1 MKPRTPTFLWIPFV
15 FSVGTISWV
24 LLLAG
29 LTVLSAVVLTPA
41 IRDVKD
47 AEATRNDYQATLD
60 LLDQKL
66 AMQKDFV
73 DAAATEPVLME
84 RLASR
89 QLHLEKAGEETLVLD
104 PSTPYQDRSVE
115 SLLAES
121 LTPTKPAA
129 VAPLPGV
136 LAATLKKDV
145 RPVLVVLACAA
156 LVLSFLLGVRYE
168 RA

>member
-15 FSVGTISWV
+15 FSVGTISWA
-24 LLLAG
+24 LLVAG
-29 LTVLSAVVLTPA
+29 LVVLGAVVLAPA
-41 IRDVKD
+41 IQDVKN

-60 LLDQKL
+60 LLDQKI

-73 DAAATEPVLME
+73 AAAATEPTLME

-89 QLHLEKAGEETLVLD
+89 QLHLEKPGERTLILD
-104 PSTPYQDRSVE
+104 PSAAYQDRSVE

-121 LTPTKPAA
+121 LTPTKAEK
-129 VAPLPGV
+129 VEPLPAV
-136 LAATLKKDV
+136 LAMTLKRDV
-145 RPVLVVLACAA
+145 RSVLVIVACGA